1 MRSRERPFDST
12 CCTLLKNLKGHDD
25 MNQKFK
31 LVFGAMGALFCTLCI
46 SNVAS
51 GQTLPDGKGKAELL
65 RICTVC
71 HAADTATSLRQSPDA
86 WMATVQQMVQ
96 RGADG
101 SDDELHSIVLYLSTN
116 FGPEPADP
124 AAAPQPATPSST
136 PSTPPPS
143 TSGGPAALNVSEIQ
157 RVKRVIA
164 ESGSLICPRIQQQRA
179 H

>member
-1 MRSRERPFDST
+1 
-12 CCTLLKNLKGHDD
+12 
-25 MNQKFK
+25 MNRKSK
-31 LVFGAMGALFCTLCI
+31 LAFGAMGALLCTLCI
-46 SNVAS
+46 SNGAF

-65 RICTVC
+65 RICTAC
-71 HAADTATSLRQSPDA
+71 HGVDTATSLRQSSDE
-86 WMATVQQMVQ
+86 WLSTVQEMVQ

-101 SDDELHSIVLYLSTN
+101 SDDDLHNIVAYLSTN
-116 FGPEPADP
+116 FGPAKTDP

-143 TSGGPAALNVSEIQ
+143 TSAGAAALNVSEIQ